1 MRWPRRFRDRG
12 GDVILISGPADL
24 DFPGVICV
32 RTTSQM
38 RDAVLEHLPGVDV
51 VIKAAAPLDF
61 RPREVAAQ
69 KIKKE
74 SGLDVQFVPTP
85 DILSEI
91 GESKNGTILVGFAAE
106 TENHIDF
113 GLEKL
118 RSKNLDLVVIN
129 AVAGPDS
136 GFR

>member
-1 MRWPRRFRDRG
+1 MLSKLPHRW
-12 GDVILISGPADL
+12 ISALG
-24 DFPGVICV
+24 
-32 RTTSQM
+32 
-38 RDAVLEHLPGVDV
+38 
-51 VIKAAAPLDF
+51 
-61 RPREVAAQ
+61 EVADQ

-74 SGLDVQFVPTP
+74 TGLDVQFVPTP

-91 GESKNGTILVGFAAE
+91 GRGKNGTILVGFAAE

-136 GFR
+136 AFDSDNNRASIVDSTGAREDLPLMSKIEVAHRILDRVIELL